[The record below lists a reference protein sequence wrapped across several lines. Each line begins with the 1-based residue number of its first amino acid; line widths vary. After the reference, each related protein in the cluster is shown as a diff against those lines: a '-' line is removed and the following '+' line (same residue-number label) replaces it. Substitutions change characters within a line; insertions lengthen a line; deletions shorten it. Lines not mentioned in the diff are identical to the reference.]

1 MKENQSDVVPYYD
14 TNRRDYEAYMAEAA
28 QRLQFQHDF
37 SQSALKTLVLV
48 NGGAIIALFTFLGHE
63 RAAFDLL
70 WLKRSF
76 ASFAGGLGLAMFA
89 YFGAFYSQA
98 SYMLAVHKQAINSRS
113 AMARLD
119 HREDE
124 SSEEKRGDTFL
135 KVGVGAALLSLGS
148 FAGGAIAALIGLA

>member
-1 MKENQSDVVPYYD
+1 MTENQTDVVPYYD
-14 TNRRDYEAYMAEAA
+14 TNRRDYEAYMAESA

-89 YFGAFYSQA
+89 YFGAFFSQA
-98 SYMLAVHKQAINSRS
+98 KYMLAVHKQAINSRS
-113 AMARLD
+113 AMARLE

-124 SSEEKRGDTFL
+124 SSDEARGNIFL
-135 KVGVGAALLSLGS
+135 MVGVGSALASLAA
-148 FAGGAIAALIGLA
+148 FVGGAVSALVGLI

>member
-1 MKENQSDVVPYYD
+1 
-14 TNRRDYEAYMAEAA
+14 MAEVA

-37 SQSALKTLVLV
+37 AQSALKTLVLV

-76 ASFAGGLGLAMFA
+76 AAFAAGLGLAMFA

-98 SYMLAVHKQAINSRS
+98 NYMTAVYQQAINSRS
-113 AMARLD
+113 AMAALD
-119 HREDE
+119 LREDE
-124 SSEEKRGDTFL
+124 EPAERWGTIFL
-135 KVGVGAALLSLGS
+135 RVGVGSALLALAAFVGGS
-148 FAGGAIAALIGLA
+148 VCALVGLV